1 MQNVLHKNCSNFAL
15 IALLTHLSPT
25 DSNKKYNNNCTLMT
39 YPIIA
44 YETLPSIY
52 YFNLKE

>member
-1 MQNVLHKNCSNFAL
+1 MQNVLHKNCGNFAL